1 MARAK
6 AISWLGIVTGLVFTP
21 AALEAA
27 PVGAGLLSVVSVEVA
42 PAQTPARPSRA
53 SLMLTSAIE
62 CHQRGEYE
70 GAATLLQQCQA
81 VMNDLSSAEQQKLST
96 WVQTNAAAL
105 KARQDATALLRQSE
119 QAQRD
124 NQPTRTAELLKRILP
139 NTEYLKPAEKER
151 FKQYCDAMQAK
162 GFSILPAGGS
172 NPAALAH
179 AKLQQGRSLLA
190 QGNFSAAEQL
200 AQEAKSFKVSYA
212 ATEDSPA
219 KLLDD
224 CAKTQ
229 KDPKALLA
237 FAHTAFEHKDYD
249 RAEQLAHLSDKE
261 ASTFTFALTSDCP
274 TKLLKEIQI
283 ARAPKTVANAA
294 PAKPAVEPAKPAVEP
309 AKADAPEKSE
319 IARQLLKQGREA
331 FKAGDMAKAKTCA
344 DQAKDKG
351 ADLKWWDDTPEK
363 LLADIQRTETT
374 KAAAAA
380 AKDDP
385 RVLLKQAR
393 DLYAAGKLEDAAAA
407 AQKVKVASNTTK
419 WGLFEDSPE
428 RLQKDIESAR
438 LKRDQEESVKVM
450 AEGRGM
456 LERGDLE
463 KALQASFRA
472 EKLHGPYSILDL
484 GDRPQKLRA
493 DIETAKAKTTKI
505 SVPPVPGGDIAKN
518 DKKTTEV
525 AKTDKKDDKKTTEVA
540 KTDKKDDKKGGP
552 SLGSPIEDSRG
563 AQQAK
568 QLLVDARVA
577 LKSGDLDKAES
588 LAAQAERLQVTYKAG
603 EDSPAALRRDV
614 QQVRVTVGGSAVA
627 KNPVGGPIQRVGSDA
642 GSGVKKQAV
651 QMLAEAQHLQHAGRL
666 IEARQK
672 TLDAQRL
679 NAAFAPDEV
688 RPEQVLL
695 ELAALARQRIDS
707 LMLQSNDCMSKAG
720 SDVSLYS
727 KAESNLQEAK
737 QLAASFGQDTLTI
750 SSKIEWVKQTRSQ
763 TTGAPLTANNVSFPP
778 DKPVAAV
785 PNDGTPRGRGM
796 ELLAQVDVALRA
808 GDTVKARR
816 LAEEA
821 YQGPF
826 GVQAEATA
834 KLRSIDAEEEG
845 QRRLAMNRTFD
856 AGQSAFNRKD
866 YAHAANIL
874 QSVDARML
882 DPKRQN
888 RMREIMQT
896 ADMQA
901 YRADKGAV
909 AKVQYKPEQPGV
921 AKVTDSQPD
930 YLTQVQAMQEVK
942 FQKLREEGLKAQRL
956 SAECFKNGETD
967 RALEILNDYLGGL
980 NETQLDAERLTLLKR
995 PVEARL
1001 STLKLMKGQRDQQT
1015 AIAKEKSDHIDSRA
1029 SLAKAEQN
1037 KQAEMAKLMKQYN
1050 ILYKEG
1056 KYEAAEQQAMLAHE
1070 LDPENEMATMAV
1082 NIAKMSRNRDM
1093 YKKVKDNKEEMA
1105 LQGLDDSEDPGPFTK
1120 DEHID
1125 KDTWTRAKDRKEIS
1139 LSITPHKSDS
1149 EKQIERSLNSPVTL
1163 NFKDTPLG
1171 QVLQDLHQWQ
1181 NINIVTDDGA
1191 LAEEQVGLERP
1202 ISMQLDQVK
1211 LKSALKLMLEKV
1223 HLTYVVEDDVLKITN
1238 EAHARGRMVTKV
1250 FTVAD
1255 LVIPIE
1261 NYSPPM
1267 AGEFMR
1273 TSDYPKG
1280 PAMQPAQAAPY
1291 NGPGSLGNA
1300 QPVGSSSGSGSS
1312 QPSSTPTVTKTMPN
1326 TREDQLISLITNTV
1340 SPKSWASAGGQGTI
1354 EYHPLTLSLAINQTP
1369 DIQEQIADLLA
1380 ALRRLQDQE
1389 VAVEVRFISVA
1400 EGFYERIGVDFN
1412 INIPTGDATSKN
1424 GALLA
1429 GGNFTNGSF
1438 PNVFDPTRFL
1448 TGLTPTGS
1456 FTPDLDIPIKNS
1468 SFGMAVPPFGGF
1480 PNIPGANGGV
1490 SMGLAFLSDIQVF
1503 LFMEAAQGDTRTN
1516 VMQAPKITLFNGQ
1529 TSTIT
1534 VLDQQFFTTA
1544 VTVLTGPNGQPLFV
1558 PTNTPAVTGGSSLTV
1573 QAVITADRRFVRLS
1587 VAPTLTNLASAVVPL
1602 LPTTVILTPTFEG
1615 GFQAP
1620 PIAFTQFVQQPAFN
1634 TINVMTTVM
1643 VPDGG
1648 TVLMGGLKRLSEGR
1662 NEFGPPVLSK
1672 IPYINRLFKNV
1683 GYGRE
1688 AESLLIMVTPRIII
1702 QEEEETRLTGVVSNP
1717 QQ

>member
-1 MARAK
+1 MGKEARVDRAK
-6 AISWLGIVTGLVFTP
+6 AFSWLGIVTGLVFTP

-27 PVGAGLLSVVSVEVA
+27 PVGAGLLSVISVEVA

-70 GAATLLQQCQA
+70 GAATLFQQCQA
-81 VMNDLSSAEQQKLST
+81 VMNDLSAAEQQKLST

-105 KARQDATALLRQSE
+105 KARQDATNLLRQSE

-124 NQPTRTAELLKRILP
+124 NQPPRTAELLKRILP

-162 GFSILPAGGS
+162 GFSILPAGASSPVAGS
-172 NPAALAH
+172 SPAALAN

-200 AQEAKSFKVSYA
+200 AQEAKNLKVSYA
-212 ATEDSPA
+212 AKEDSPA

-229 KDPKALLA
+229 KDPKALLT
-237 FAHTAFEHKDYD
+237 FAHAAFEHKDYD
-249 RAEQLAHLSDKE
+249 RAEQLAHLADKE

-294 PAKPAVEPAKPAVEP
+294 PTKPAVEPAKSDVP
-309 AKADAPEKSE
+309 DKSE
-319 IARQLLKQGREA
+319 MARQLLKQGREA

-344 DQAKDKG
+344 DQAHDKG

-363 LLADIQRTETT
+363 LLADIQRSEAT

-393 DLYAAGKLEDAAAA
+393 DLYAAGKLEEASAA

-438 LKRDQEESVKVM
+438 VKRDQEESVKVM
-450 AEGRGM
+450 AEARGM
-456 LERGDLE
+456 LERGDLDN
-463 KALQASFRA
+463 ALQASFRA

-493 DIETAKAKTTKI
+493 EIETAKAKTAKI

-525 AKTDKKDDKKTTEVA
+525 AKTDKKDE
-540 KTDKKDDKKGGP
+540 KKGGP
-552 SLGSPIEDSRG
+552 SLGSPIEDQRG
-563 AQQAK
+563 SQQAK

-577 LKSGDLDKAES
+577 IKNGDLDRAEN
-588 LAAQAERLQVTYKAG
+588 LVAQAERFQVSFKAG
-603 EDSPAALRRDV
+603 EDSPAAVRRDV
-614 QQVRVTVGGSAVA
+614 QQIRVSVGGSAVV
-627 KNPVGGPIQRVGSDA
+627 KNPAGGAIQRVGSDA

-651 QMLAEAQHLQHAGRL
+651 QILADAQQLQHAGRL
-666 IEARQK
+666 IEARQRAI
-672 TLDAQRL
+672 DAQRL
-679 NAAFAPDEV
+679 NATFAPDEV
-688 RPEQVLL
+688 SPEQVLL

-720 SDVSLYS
+720 SDVSLFS
-727 KAESNLQEAK
+727 KAETNLQEAK

-750 SSKIEWVKQTRSQ
+750 NSKIEWVKQTRSQ
-763 TTGAPLTANNVSFPP
+763 ATASPLTPNPSFPATQP
-778 DKPVAAV
+778 IAAV
-785 PNDGTPRGRGM
+785 PNDGSPRARGM
-796 ELLAQVDVALRA
+796 ELLGQVDVALRA

-821 YQGPF
+821 YQGSF

-856 AGQSAFNRKD
+856 AGQSAYNRKD

-901 YRADKGAV
+901 YRTDKSAV

-921 AKVTDSQPD
+921 AKATDSQPD

-967 RALEILNDYLGGL
+967 RALEILDEYIAALKDA
-980 NETQLDAERLTLLKR
+980 QLDAERITLLKR

-1001 STLKLMKGQRDQQT
+1001 SQFKLMKGQRDQQT
-1015 AIAKEKSDHIDSRA
+1015 AIAKEKTDHIDSRA
-1029 SLAKAEQN
+1029 SLARAEQN

-1056 KYEAAEQQAMLAHE
+1056 KYEEAEQQAMLAHE
-1070 LDPENEMATMAV
+1070 LDPDNPMASAAV
-1082 NIAKMSRNRDM
+1082 NIAKMSRNRDL

-1105 LQGLDDSEDPGPFTK
+1105 LRGLDDSEDPGAFTNTERFDPESWKKASGRK
-1120 DEHID
+1120 D
-1125 KDTWTRAKDRKEIS
+1125 IS
-1139 LSITPHKSDS
+1139 IMINPRKSDS

-1163 NFKDTPLG
+1163 NFKDTSLG
-1171 QVLQDLHQWQ
+1171 QVLQDLRTWQ
-1181 NINIVTDDGA
+1181 NINIVTDDDA
-1191 LAEEQVGLERP
+1191 LAEEQVGLDRP
-1202 ISMQLDQVK
+1202 LTMQLDQVK
-1211 LKSALKLMLEKV
+1211 LKSALNLLLKKV
-1223 HLTYVVEDDVLKITN
+1223 HLTYVIEDDVLKITN
-1238 EAHARGRMVTKV
+1238 EAHARGRMVAKV
-1250 FTVAD
+1250 YAVAD
-1255 LVIPIE
+1255 LVIPIQD
-1261 NYSPPM
+1261 SAPPM
-1267 AGEFMR
+1267 AGDFLR
-1273 TSDYPKG
+1273 TTGERPG
-1280 PAMQPAQAAPY
+1280 NAAQQPIPAAPY

-1300 QPVGSSSGSGSS
+1300 TSVGSPSGSQSAPS
-1312 QPSSTPTVTKTMPN
+1312 SSTPTVTKSNPN
-1326 TREDQLISLITNTV
+1326 TREDQLISLITNTIA
-1340 SPKSWASAGGQGTI
+1340 PKSWASSGGTGTI
-1354 EYHPLTLSLAINQTP
+1354 DYHPLTLALAINQTP

-1389 VAVEVRFISVA
+1389 VAVELRFISVA

-1424 GALLA
+1424 GSLLA
-1429 GGNFTNGSF
+1429 GGNFTNGNF
-1438 PNVFDPTRFL
+1438 PNVFDPGRFL
-1448 TGLTPTGS
+1448 TGFTPSGT

-1534 VLDQQFFTTA
+1534 ITDQQFFTTN
-1544 VTVLTGPNGQPLFV
+1544 VNIITGPNGQPIFV
-1558 PTNTPAVTGGSSLTV
+1558 PLNTPVVTGGSTLTV

-1587 VAPTLTNLASAVVPL
+1587 LAPALTNLASAIVPL
-1602 LPTTVILTPTFEG
+1602 LPTAVIITPTFEG
-1615 GFQAP
+1615 GFAAP
-1620 PIAFTQFVQQPAFN
+1620 PVAFTQFLQQPAFN
-1634 TINVMTTVM
+1634 TITVNTTVM

-1702 QEEEETRLTGVVSNP
+1702 QEEEETRMTGVVSNP